1 MRNIVKPL
9 CGAAEVNWCYIN
21 ANHLPF
27 PSYIAVTIGNRH
39 VKYVRGAA
47 EDGEAL
53 TSQLPSSGLL
63 RFEVELNDPL

>member
-27 PSYIAVTIGNRH
+27 SSYIAVTIENRH
-39 VKYVRGAA
+39 VKYVRVAA
-47 EDGEAL
+47 EDGEG
-53 TSQLPSSGLL
+53 TN
-63 RFEVELNDPL
+63 ELAPMLQPVPL